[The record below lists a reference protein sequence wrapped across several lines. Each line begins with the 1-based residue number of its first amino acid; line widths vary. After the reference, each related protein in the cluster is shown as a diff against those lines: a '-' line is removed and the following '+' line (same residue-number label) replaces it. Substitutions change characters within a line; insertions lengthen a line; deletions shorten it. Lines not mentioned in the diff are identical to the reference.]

1 MVYIERLIKSKILQS
16 FVPNKV
22 VVLLGARRTGKTYLI
37 RKLMDEFNEPA
48 LFMNGDDIT
57 TLDVLQNRS
66 VVHYKNILGNTRILI
81 IDEAQQIPD
90 IGLSLKLMADSI
102 SGLKILVTGSS
113 AFDISNKLGEPL
125 TGRKTTFFLFP
136 FSQAEFSNHENMLET
151 RSRLNERLV
160 YGTYPELLHIPQRE
174 GKQNYLRELVSS
186 YLLKDIIAFDGI
198 RNSDKILSLLR
209 LIAFQTGKEV
219 SLPELGR
226 QLGLHKNTVESYLD
240 LLSKTYVIF
249 NVGAFS
255 RNLRS
260 EISKSKRWY
269 FFDNGIRNAL
279 IGNFNELHVRN
290 DQGQLWENYVIS
302 ERLKYQQN
310 KQMIVANYFWRTY
323 SQQEIDWVEEQEG
336 KLFAYEIKWNEN
348 KHAIMPA
355 AWKAA
360 YPDSSFEVINPSNY
374 LQWILPA

>member
-1 MVYIERLIKSKILQS
+1 MLYIERSIKEKILQN

-37 RKLMDEFNEPA
+37 RKIMEGFEEPH

-57 TLDVLQNRS
+57 TLDILKNRS
-66 VVHYKNILGNTRILI
+66 AEYYRSILGKTRILI
-81 IDEAQQIPD
+81 IDEAQQIPN

-102 SGLKILVTGSS
+102 PGLKILVTGSS
-113 AFDISNKLGEPL
+113 ALDISNKLGEPL
-125 TGRKTTFFLFP
+125 TGRKTTLYLFP
-136 FSQAEFSNHENMLET
+136 FSQSELSRYENLLET
-151 RSRLNERLV
+151 KSRLHERLI
-160 YGTYPELLHIPQRE
+160 YGTYPELLHIPQRVD
-174 GKQNYLRELVSS
+174 KQNYLRELVSS

-198 RNSDKILSLLR
+198 RNSEKILSLLR

-240 LLSKTYVIF
+240 LLSKTFVIF

-255 RNLRS
+255 RNLRT

-279 IGNFNELHVRN
+279 IGNFNEIDVRN
-290 DQGQLWENYVIS
+290 DQGQLWENYLIS
-302 ERLKYQQN
+302 ERIKYQQN
-310 KQMIVANYFWRTY
+310 NQMVVTNYFWRTY
-323 SQQEIDWVEEQEG
+323 SQQEIDWIEEREG

-348 KHAIMPA
+348 RRVSVPT
-355 AWKAA
+355 AWNTA

-374 LQWILPA
+374 LHWILPD